1 MLIFAEKGNNS
12 RKIKV
17 FTGRVNIKF
26 NSSKTL
32 AQLNDYG
39 VFHLSSL
46 LLCCSSQV
54 SDDIN
59 SPHQIA
65 KDLLKVSPEPV
76 LMIFYPPIVMSDQP
90 GGSAALDELQ

>member
-1 MLIFAEKGNNS
+1 M
-12 RKIKV
+12 

-59 SPHQIA
+59 NPHQIA
-65 KDLLKVSPEPV
+65 KDLLKVSPQPV
-76 LMIFYPPIVMSDQP
+76 LMIFFPPNCDFR
-90 GGSAALDELQ
+90 SAWRVCRP